1 MPSGLGFTPT
11 EGPKLDTNPEP
22 TPTQTTQ
29 QGGITDPTTRLS
41 AGGSGPISSNSPKP
55 SSSSQKSN
63 GGLNHTLQN
72 MKQHSQQMNMG
83 SQKLF
88 GGQDHIKGFES
99 DDSGE

>member
-1 MPSGLGFTPT
+1 MKMT
-11 EGPKLDTNPEP
+11 
-22 TPTQTTQ
+22 
-29 QGGITDPTTRLS
+29 
-41 AGGSGPISSNSPKP
+41 
-55 SSSSQKSN
+55 QKSN

-88 GGQDHIKGFES
+88 GGQDHIKGFDS